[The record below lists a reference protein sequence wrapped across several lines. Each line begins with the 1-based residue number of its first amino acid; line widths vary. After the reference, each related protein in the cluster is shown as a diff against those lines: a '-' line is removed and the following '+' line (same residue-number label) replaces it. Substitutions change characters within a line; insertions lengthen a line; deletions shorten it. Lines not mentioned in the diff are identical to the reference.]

1 MKLTSLFFILLI
13 TGFGFGYVE
22 EEVELQAEGCTVKGT
37 LTTQDDIATSTPLI
51 ILIAGSGP
59 TDRNGNNPQAKNNSL
74 KYVSDLLVENGYSC
88 LRYDKRA
95 IAASAIENFNQ
106 KELSFDQMISDASE
120 WVNNYAADVRFHK
133 IILAGHSQGS
143 LVALCAANK
152 NENVSGIISLA
163 GAGKPIHEVL
173 KWQLSRTLKIE
184 MQGLVDASLDTLA
197 GGDTLKHVPD
207 YLANLFH
214 PSIQPFLISW
224 MKYDPAKE
232 AAKLKVPMLIVNGTT
247 DLQVTIKDAKLLS
260 EANPAAQLKLI
271 KNMNHVLKFTKSD
284 EIGEQM
290 ELYTDPEI
298 PLHKK
303 FPKVILSWIEGQEK

>member
-1 MKLTSLFFILLI
+1 MKHTSLFCSLIIAFI
-13 TGFGFGYVE
+13 GFSYVE
-22 EEVELQAEGCTVKGT
+22 EEVELQAEGCTLKGT
-37 LTTQDDIATSTPLI
+37 LTTQDAIATSTPLI

-59 TDRNGNNPQAKNNSL
+59 TDRDGNNPQAQNNSL
-74 KYVSDLLVENGYSC
+74 KYVSDFLMEAGYSC

-95 IAASAIENFNQ
+95 IAGSAIENFDQ
-106 KELSFDQMISDASE
+106 KELSFDQIISDASE
-120 WVNNYAADVRFHK
+120 WVNKYAADVRFHK

-152 NENVSGIISLA
+152 NENVSGVISLA
-163 GAGKPIHEVL
+163 GAGEPIHKIL
-173 KWQLSRTLKIE
+173 KWQLSKTLKIE

-207 YLANLFH
+207 FLSSLFH
-214 PSIQPFLISW
+214 PTIQPFLISW

-247 DLQVTIKDAKLLS
+247 DLQITKKDAELLS
-260 EANPAAQLKLI
+260 EANPSAQFKLI
-271 KNMNHVLKFTKSD
+271 KNMNHVLKFTKSND
-284 EIGEQM
+284 IGEQM
-290 ELYTDPEI
+290 EIYMDPEI

-303 FPKVILSWIEGQEK
+303 FAKVILNWIDEQEK